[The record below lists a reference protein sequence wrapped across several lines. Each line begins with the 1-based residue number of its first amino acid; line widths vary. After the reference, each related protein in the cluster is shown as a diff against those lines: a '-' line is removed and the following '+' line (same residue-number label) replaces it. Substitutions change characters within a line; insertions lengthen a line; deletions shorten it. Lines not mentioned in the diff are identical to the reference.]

1 MPWCLKCKSEYRDG
15 FIVCA
20 DCGSELVSKERFEEL
35 AVQEIAEK
43 ERAERDLR
51 TETEIPEG
59 QTPGKEQDAA
69 GEQGLAPADSE
80 AASGDVSIRTVP
92 RGPAKTDP
100 QHGSS

>member
-1 MPWCLKCKSEYRDG
+1 MPWCPKCKSEYRDG

-51 TETEIPEG
+51 TETKIPEG

-69 GEQGLAPADSE
+69 DSE
-80 AASGDVSIRTVP
+80 AASGDDSIRIVP